1 MNDRIEF
8 IDLAKGICI
17 IMVICVHCDMNLSFP
32 GLDSMRMPL
41 YFILSGLFFKTY
53 GGFKNFIV
61 KKTNKILLPFIFFYL
76 LGYVAFYAIKAVRPE
91 MIQLTVAQG
100 ITDVFTGRQYFNGP
114 IWFLLALYWTNII
127 FCIIHL
133 YIKSEWIRVIIIG
146 ALSAI
151 GVMLSHNG
159 IELPFLLDVSIT
171 AIPFFYFGY
180 LLKKS
185 DILLPN
191 KYDKYLPLYAVGFYA
206 VAFIIDYFF
215 DLRYYVHYNIIEGNF
230 IIIILLSICSALSVI
245 LLCKWIKR
253 VPIISYIGRYSI
265 IALCIHNFIN
275 RPVEHIL
282 AHTPLASINEGGYF
296 TALFTIAITIGCIPI
311 CIKFIPY
318 FTAQKE
324 LIKS

>member
-1 MNDRIEF
+1 
-8 IDLAKGICI
+8 
-17 IMVICVHCDMNLSFP
+17 MVICVHCDMNLSFP

-53 GGFKNFIV
+53 GGFNNFIV

-159 IELPFLLDVSIT
+159 IELPFLPDVSIT
-171 AIPFFYFGY
+171 PIPSFYFGY

-185 DILLPN
+185 DIPLPN
-191 KYDKYLPLYAVGFYA
+191 KYDKYLPL
-206 VAFIIDYFF
+206 
-215 DLRYYVHYNIIEGNF
+215 
-230 IIIILLSICSALSVI
+230 
-245 LLCKWIKR
+245 
-253 VPIISYIGRYSI
+253 
-265 IALCIHNFIN
+265 
-275 RPVEHIL
+275 
-282 AHTPLASINEGGYF
+282 
-296 TALFTIAITIGCIPI
+296 
-311 CIKFIPY
+311 
-318 FTAQKE
+318 
-324 LIKS
+324 